1 MCDIESEKK
10 REKNWESWCVDN
22 RTVLGEERESESE
35 RDKKRD
41 GREREKAGKAEW
53 ERKSNTLY
61 SVSRELYKIGRESEG
76 DCARGRKKRK
86 REGAMRELI
95 AE

>member
-1 MCDIESEKK
+1 MREIK
-10 REKNWESWCVDN
+10 RG
-22 RTVLGEERESESE
+22 TG
-35 RDKKRD
+35 
-41 GREREKAGKAEW
+41 EREKRREKQN
-53 ERKSNTLY
+53 ERERAIY